1 MAGEHVVHIDA
12 SHPMRTFDPARAL
25 GAGIDGHEQ
34 GDVLRMLSPANARAM
49 RSAGFRALSYRL
61 RTELA
66 GEVWHWNPRGTWSDA
81 RRQQGYWV
89 SDARS
94 PQPILLSYGY
104 RLPRRGNT
112 RDQANDDGYSRIDD
126 GDPATFWKSNPYLE
140 PRFTHEPAS
149 AHPQWIVIETGG
161 AAVNEIHIQWGVPW
175 ALDYRVEFTNETD
188 DPEDFQKPGL
198 WHPFP
203 LQPAGGTGGTTTL
216 RLSGAT
222 IVTKYVRVLMMRSS
236 GTAPSGS
243 TDIRDGLGYA
253 VREIGLGA
261 VDENGTYH
269 ELLAHGASRD
279 AQSIIRVS
287 STDPWHRASDRD
299 DRVEQPGFDLLARRS
314 LWGSAPAMVPV
325 GLLYDTPEN
334 AAAEVEFLRHR
345 GYPVGRV
352 ELGEEPEEQY
362 GTPEDYG
369 ALYLE
374 WADALHRGD
383 PQLPLGGPSMVADSL
398 TPNPLAHSPYLGRF
412 LDYLKARG
420 RLGDLRFFSFEWYPF
435 DDVCAPAPPQLLS
448 AAGLLADTLKRFRGE
463 GLPADLPILI
473 SEYGWSAFGAQ
484 AEVDMEGAL
493 LNAEI
498 AAQFLALGGEQSFL
512 YGWEPNE
519 LLNER
524 SCAWGNNMLFQ
535 VTGRA
540 TTPVPMATG
549 HAARLI
555 AGRWLLPNGVHQLLP
570 SVSDLASVASY
581 AVRRPDGS
589 IAVLL
594 LNKDAEHD
602 YSVRLP
608 LTATTLYQFSRRQYR
623 WVARGS
629 RGHPGRSR
637 PPEVRPL
644 ADDAAFTVPAL
655 SITVAVGQPDHAP
668 PAKTLRRSAHSSLEN
683 SRAPSSIRRGIMS
696 NTVVGDHGR
705 PSRVLYPRRFSSSAT
720 SVTRWSWT
728 IISSISSRASF
739 SP

>member
-1 MAGEHVVHIDA
+1 MLTPAARLRNLARAPACACLLAFAVAAGAGEHVIRIDT
-12 SHPMRTFDPARAL
+12 SHPLRTFDPARAL
-25 GAGIDGHEQ
+25 GAAIDGHEQ

-66 GEVWHWNPRGTWSDA
+66 GEVWHWNPRGQWSDA

-140 PRFTHEPAS
+140 PRFTHEPAT
-149 AHPQWIVIETGG
+149 AHPQWIVIDTGG

-175 ALDYRVEFTNETD
+175 ALDYRVEFTNDTG
-188 DPEDFQKPGL
+188 DPEDFQNPGL

-203 LQPAGGTGGTTTL
+203 RQPAAGAGGTTTL
-216 RLSGAT
+216 RLSDTPMPA
-222 IVTKYVRVLMMRSS
+222 KYVRVLMTRSS
-236 GTAPSGS
+236 ATAPPGS
-243 TDIRDGLGYA
+243 TDIRDALGYA

-261 VDENGTYH
+261 VDKSGRYR

-279 AQSIIRVS
+279 TQSAIWVS
-287 STDPWHRASDRD
+287 STDPWHRATDRD
-299 DRVEQPGFDLLARRS
+299 DGVEQPGFDLLARRS
-314 LWGSAPAMVPV
+314 LWGSTPAMVPV

-334 AAAEVEFLRHR
+334 AATEVEFLRNR

-362 GTPEDYG
+362 GAAEDYG

-374 WADALHRGD
+374 WADLLRQGD
-383 PQLPLGGPSMVADSL
+383 PALPLGGPSMVADSL
-398 TPNPLAHSPYLGRF
+398 TPDPHEHSRYLGRF
-412 LDYLKARG
+412 LDYLRARG
-420 RLGDLRFFSFEWYPF
+420 RLSDFRFFSFEWYPF
-435 DDVCAPAPPQLLS
+435 DDVCAPAPPQLRA
-448 AAGLLADTLKRFRGE
+448 AAGLLAGTVQRFRGE

-473 SEYGWSAFGAQ
+473 SEYGWSAYGAR

-498 AAQFLALGGEQSFL
+498 AAQFLALGGEQCFL

-519 LLNER
+519 LLHER
-524 SCAWGNNMLFQ
+524 SCAWGNNMLLQ
-535 VTGRA
+535 MTGPA
-540 TTPVPMATG
+540 TIPMATW

-555 AGRWLLPNGVHQLLP
+555 TGRWLLPAGVHQLLP
-570 SVSDLASVASY
+570 AVSDLASVASY

-589 IAVLL
+589 VAVLL

-602 YSVRLP
+602 YSLRLP
-608 LTATTLYQFSRRQYR
+608 LTAATLYQFSGRQYR
-623 WVARGS
+623 WVAKGAG
-629 RGHPGRSR
+629 GHPSRSL
-637 PPEVRPL
+637 PPETRPL
-644 ADDAAFTVPAL
+644 ADGAAFTVAPL
-655 SITVAVGQPDHAP
+655 SITVVAG
-668 PAKTLRRSAHSSLEN
+668 RS
-683 SRAPSSIRRGIMS
+683 P
-696 NTVVGDHGR
+696 
-705 PSRVLYPRRFSSSAT
+705 
-720 SVTRWSWT
+720 
-728 IISSISSRASF
+728 
-739 SP
+739 